1 MDPVTEPVPSL
12 YQVFI
17 SHRGPDTKNN
27 LASLIYHR
35 LKRDGLHVFLDKHE
49 IPLGVRISS
58 AIVSAI
64 QSASVHIAIMSPG
77 YADSVWCLD
86 ELSQMMESS
95 KNHESAIIAV
105 FYDVEAADLRHIE
118 SKCYA
123 EAFKKHERERRYE
136 IKDVQRWKKALKE
149 AAKIKGETYKRK
161 ESDRGKHLEVINEG
175 EVIDKIVKWVWN
187 WVKFWPS
194 EVASQVGL
202 DQAADDSHEVGL
214 KKAAEDFEN
223 TIMYTR
229 ESQSTKI
236 VTIAGNQSAGKSTLA
251 KYLFD
256 RFREDF
262 PKCCLLDIVR
272 DGDFLSLQQQLID
285 DLLTVGHYQIRTTR
299 EGKNVLRQFLRKLK
313 VLIVLDQVDHKD
325 QIDSLLDMNEVGCG
339 SLILIT
345 SRDKDLLEV
354 DGENKFL
361 YEVKPLNREH
371 AQQLFCYHAFHRRDP
386 FPGSEV
392 FVDGILNMCSGW
404 PFALEVWG
412 KHVREA
418 GLDRDNMGGREYWER
433 QLGRFRNELPP
444 RRSQQLRPIYES
456 LGDIQKS
463 MFLDICCFLVGEDK
477 DLAVSVLE
485 GLHSDYKY
493 VWDYVKSL
501 CNKSLIGIDDY
512 DLRTDHEIGSGTELD
527 YEDLYLPPP
536 RRSYKI
542 IVRDELRLLARDLAQ
557 EEFRALRP
565 LRLSCVN
572 DLDTMFR
579 SGVDVDSSI
588 KIRGI
593 RMSEQFDLREAHIRG
608 KGVCL
613 FVLEGPIQ
621 LSSFFGLWDVRGEL
635 VWLRLRNF
643 DSKYFPS
650 AMTFSRLRVLELQCH
665 GDYLEQLFQR
675 FDKPAWHLSELS
687 IHVKKDRTVQSMY
700 TSSLLG
706 GKSYFYS
713 FLKRIGTHMKSL
725 QKIVLKNIKSLKEL
739 PIDFGELKRLT
750 HLDLSGCTNL
760 TRLPS
765 SFFKVQQL
773 QYLALRQ
780 CSKLIFSENFLG
792 ETSTLEYA
800 DFKGCAKLIHFPAC
814 LISSQRS
821 LRYLN
826 LLSTS
831 LFQFPEM
838 LELVNLERLRIG
850 SPDLQNLPSNL
861 GRLEELVL
869 IECQKLKCI
878 SIKVLAIESCPI
890 AEFSFHDQET
900 VNVSMPVLRDF
911 TLKKTSISQIYIT
924 ETVAPRLETA
934 DLSRNAWLTQVN
946 GLPSTLVTLN
956 LEGCSRLKT
965 LTNLSNLVNLKS
977 LNINGCVTLETLDV
991 NGLTLLEEIKAEA
1004 CLKLHSIEQL
1014 SDLQRLNSLR
1024 ISTDNIVFWRDIL
1037 QFLESSPSNIST
1049 AILSGKTLN
1058 DMVAHESVMESI
1070 LKNFEGTS
1078 RLPVLESPVRLN
1090 NIRPN
1095 GAILMCFITN
1105 GPIGTAIRISEQ
1117 SNSCRQY
1124 DVHKNLWEDG
1134 SGGRRLHVLMCTENS
1149 ALEVEF
1155 SDNGSMIENGWMV
1168 EFDSKTK
1175 ALDVCRLVILAFR
1188 PCQHPYDSRLNEF
1201 TRLRRNGVC

>member
-35 LKRDGLHVFLDKHE
+35 LKRDRLHVFLDKHE

-149 AAKIKGETYKRK
+149 AAEIKGETYKRK

-285 DLLTVGHYQIRTTR
+285 DLLTVGHYQIRTSR
-299 EGKNVLRQFLRKLK
+299 EGKDVLRQFLRKLK
-313 VLIVLDQVDHKD
+313 VLIVLDQVDHMD

-354 DGENKFL
+354 DGEHKFL

-371 AQQLFCYHAFHRRDP
+371 ARQLFCYHAFHRRDP

-456 LGDIQKS
+456 LGDIQKC
-463 MFLDICCFLVGEDK
+463 MFLDICCFLLGEDK

-527 YEDLYLPPP
+527 YEDLCLPPP

-593 RMSEQFDLREAHIRG
+593 RISEQFDLREAHVRG

-675 FDKPAWHLSELS
+675 FDKPALSLSELT
-687 IHVKKDRTVQSMY
+687 IHVKDRTVQSMSR
-700 TSSLLG
+700 SSLLG
-706 GKSYFYS
+706 GSGTPYFCS
-713 FLKRIGTHMKSL
+713 FLQWIGVHMKRL

-739 PIDFGELKRLT
+739 PINFGELNLLT

-765 SFFKVQQL
+765 SSFKVQQL

-780 CSKLIFSENFLG
+780 CSKLIFLDNFLG

-800 DFKGCAKLIHFPAC
+800 DFKGCLKLRHFPTC
-814 LISSQRS
+814 LVSSQRS

-826 LLSTS
+826 LLSTN

-838 LELVNLERLRIG
+838 LELRNLERLRIG
-850 SPDLQNLPSNL
+850 SPLLPNLPSYLCNL
-861 GRLEELVL
+861 GSLEELVL
-869 IECQKLKCI
+869 IKCRNLIRI
-878 SIKVLAIESCPI
+878 SQEGIAWPNIKVLAIESCPI
-890 AEFSFHDQET
+890 AEFSFHDRET

-911 TLKKTSISQIYIT
+911 TLKDTSISQICIT

-934 DLSRNAWLTQVN
+934 DLSGNARLTQVN
-946 GLPSTLVTLN
+946 GLPSALVTLN
-956 LEGCSRLKT
+956 LEGCSSLKT

-977 LNINGCVTLETLDV
+977 LNINRCVTLETLDV

-1024 ISTDNIVFWRDIL
+1024 ISTDNIVFWRDIF
-1037 QFLESSPSNIST
+1037 QFLVSSPSYIST
-1049 AILSGKTLN
+1049 VFLSGKTEN
-1058 DMVAHESVMESI
+1058 YMVAHESVMESI
-1070 LKNFEGTS
+1070 LENFEGTLL
-1078 RLPVLESPVRLN
+1078 RPVHEFPVRLN

-1095 GAILMCFITN
+1095 GAILMCFITS
-1105 GPIGTAIRISEQ
+1105 GLIGTAIRISER

-1124 DVHKNLWEDG
+1124 DVHNNPWEDG

-1155 SDNGSMIENGWMV
+1155 YDNGNMDAGPIEKSWMV
-1168 EFDSKTK
+1168 ELDSKTK
-1175 ALDVCRLVILAFR
+1175 VLDLCRLVIFAFG
-1188 PCQHPYDSRLNEF
+1188 PY
-1201 TRLRRNGVC
+1201 